1 MRGERWVMTRSVS
14 RSALLTKF
22 QNVSEETETV
32 VGLEGLC
39 KSLSHSEWGWKYKS
53 VLRDR
58 DKNKQTNI
66 SNQCH
71 NENVCVASRVPW
83 WELQQR
89 QSGVKKSNALWPLE
103 WQNGTFMMSPRLFS
117 GIDGLSRN
125 ADWLVHRLTECA
137 AAVRLLS
144 CSFSGQNI
152 QPDTLERITNEGRHS
167 RLRPHLPARVAKT
180 RLLVTIKTWSHQ
192 IWPPILW

>member
-1 MRGERWVMTRSVS
+1 MRGEWWVMTRSVS

-22 QNVSEETETV
+22 QNVSDETETV

-39 KSLSHSEWGWKYKS
+39 CESLSHSDRGWKL
-53 VLRDR
+53 VGWFCGTGI
-58 DKNKQTNI
+58 KQTNI
-66 SNQCH
+66 SNWCH
-71 NENVCVASRVPW
+71 NESVCVASRVPW

-103 WQNGTFMMSPRLFS
+103 WQNGTFMMSPRLFWE
-117 GIDGLSRN
+117 IDGLSRN

-144 CSFSGQNI
+144 CSFSGKNI
-152 QPDTLERITNEGRHS
+152 QPDTLERMTNEGRHS
-167 RLRPHLPARVAKT
+167 RLRPHLPARVGKT
-180 RLLVTIKTWSHQ
+180 KLLVTIKTWSQQ